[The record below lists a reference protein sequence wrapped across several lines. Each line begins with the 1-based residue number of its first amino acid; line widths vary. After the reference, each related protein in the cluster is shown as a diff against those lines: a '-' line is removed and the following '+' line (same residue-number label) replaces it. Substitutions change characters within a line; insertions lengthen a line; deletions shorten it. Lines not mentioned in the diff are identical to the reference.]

1 MQERYSIRQAK
12 FTDYV
17 YDIVMLLFVVFF
29 VAFDNVRPAYV
40 IIQWT
45 FIILFLIRAITHN
58 MQIQFY
64 TYWSI
69 VYLIIGLIST
79 LFSDYISI
87 AAGMLI
93 SVIQVLLV
101 TNLLLPYAQENEAN
115 LIKFQNAVLIAFLA
129 LGIRYLI
136 FTPFNDVLRSRAG
149 SSIGYNANE
158 FGFIFA
164 YGTTIAVFLAHDRKS
179 KLYLIIA
186 ILFGFLCLI
195 SGSRTA
201 FAVMIIA
208 LAIYTVGFYRIKGG
222 ITRLGKGIFIFAIL
236 LIGVWVLIMNNEF
249 LYSILGSR
257 IDSFYLTLFKGQA
270 TEGSAT
276 TRVGMMREALGIFF
290 EAPLL
295 GHGLNS
301 FRVIS
306 GYSAYSHNNYTEL
319 LVSIGLI
326 GTTVYYILFLSMLFK
341 SIKLFKKTKSLFYLC
356 PIALVAA
363 ALIGDLGTVSYY
375 SESLFIVWVICYLQS
390 YTRKGALYNKCT
402 LVYA

>member
-1 MQERYSIRQAK
+1 MQERYSRRQAK

-79 LFSDYISI
+79 LLSDYISI

-115 LIKFQNAVLIAFLA
+115 LIKFQNAVLLAFLA

-208 LAIYTVGFYRIKGG
+208 LAIYTMGFYYIKGG
-222 ITRLGKGIFIFAIL
+222 LSSPIKGIFILVIL
-236 LIGVWVLIMNNEF
+236 LIGIWVLIMNNEF

-276 TRVGMMREALGIFF
+276 TRVGMIREALSIFF